1 LTPKILENTKQY
13 RDRFL
18 ALERY
23 LGTSITTK
31 SHLAGYHSVEQH
43 EDLKGVGDL
52 GKDFGEQKHQDEA
65 KADVPHIFPT
75 RETIKSKEEVQTKD
89 QNVQANIIQFKTKR
103 KRGPYY
109 EGTEARKAAKK
120 QQRLEAQGEI
130 LASLRSH
137 QWWVG

>member
-1 LTPKILENTKQY
+1 
-13 RDRFL
+13 
-18 ALERY
+18 
-23 LGTSITTK
+23 
-31 SHLAGYHSVEQH
+31 VEQH

-89 QNVQANIIQFKTKR
+89 QFKTKR